1 MNGTGAHFNHPWERN
16 RGFARAKTRIM
27 TRHGD
32 PLYLFARHLEWR
44 AGGSIDAYQDLVA
57 ALDDP
62 NKDIR
67 AVAEMLVRRSSP
79 HP

>member
-1 MNGTGAHFNHPWERN
+1 MNSTGARFNPPRERN
-16 RGFARAKTRIM
+16 GEFARAKKRIV

-44 AGGSIDAYQDLVA
+44 AGGSIDAYQDLIA

-67 AVAEMLVRRSSP
+67 AIAEMLVRRSSP

>member
-1 MNGTGAHFNHPWERN
+1 MNSARFNYPARKNGEFGTIRKLTMHR
-16 RGFARAKTRIM
+16 
-27 TRHGD
+27 D

-44 AGGSIDAYQDLVA
+44 AGGSIDAYQDLIA